1 VVLQTHSSYR
11 ACTVRVF
18 LCRPTLLWV
27 RCSCNWSRNGA
38 DSAPMENLLLRP
50 AQLDLMVV
58 TQEIWSALTVPYI
71 RYKDGQA
78 SHAIPPHRRHGS

>member
-1 VVLQTHSSYR
+1 MWNAPAASSELAELR
-11 ACTVRVF
+11 TQDPPD
-18 LCRPTLLWV
+18 RP
-27 RCSCNWSRNGA
+27 N
-38 DSAPMENLLLRP
+38 DQP

>member
-1 VVLQTHSSYR
+1 
-11 ACTVRVF
+11 
-18 LCRPTLLWV
+18 
-27 RCSCNWSRNGA
+27 
-38 DSAPMENLLLRP
+38 MENLLLRP